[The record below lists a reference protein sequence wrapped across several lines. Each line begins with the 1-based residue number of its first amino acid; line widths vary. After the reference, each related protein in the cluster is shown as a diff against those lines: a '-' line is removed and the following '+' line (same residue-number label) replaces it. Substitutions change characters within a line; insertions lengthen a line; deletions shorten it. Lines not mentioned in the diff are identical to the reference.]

1 MSCSRNAVA
10 EGRAGGVM
18 LGPCI
23 ALAERSLLAIGRGDW
38 DLGDRY
44 LAKAR
49 SLAREGKLE
58 DYPPVTILYAVAARV
73 ALHEADRPR
82 AETEL
87 TRAQR
92 LRPGLTYAL
101 PHLAVQARIELAR
114 CYLALFDAGAA
125 RTLLR
130 EADEI
135 LVRRP
140 GLGVFVRQAADLRAE
155 LSRARG
161 SSALGASALTT
172 AELRLLPMLST
183 HLSFPEIAGEMF
195 LSRHTVKAE
204 AMSIYRK
211 LGVSSRNQAVSRAR
225 ELALLDR

>member
-1 MSCSRNAVA
+1 MF
-10 EGRAGGVM
+10 
-18 LGPCI
+18 GPCI
-23 ALAERSLLAIGRGDW
+23 ALAERSLLAIDRGDW
-38 DLGDRY
+38 ERGGRY
-44 LAKAR
+44 LAEAQ

-58 DYPPVTILYAVAARV
+58 DYPPVAILYAVAARV
-73 ALHEADRPR
+73 ALHEGDRSR
-82 AETEL
+82 AEAEL

-101 PHLAVQARIELAR
+101 PHLAVQARIEVAR
-114 CYLALFDAGAA
+114 CYLALFDVGAA
-125 RTLLR
+125 RILLR

-140 GLGVFVRQAADLRAE
+140 GLGVFARQAADLRAE

-161 SSALGASALTT
+161 SSALGASALTA

-183 HLSFPEIAGEMF
+183 HLSFPEIAEEMF

-204 AMSIYRK
+204 AMAIYRK
-211 LGVSSRNQAVSRAR
+211 LGVSSRNQAIDRAR
-225 ELALLDR
+225 ELALLDK